1 MISVA
6 GEKSVTKGCISS
18 SHQSSNGW
26 QRMCDF
32 HQGHWWYKIKLLSLC
47 LWMNTK
53 VSVYPW
59 NGALNNI
66 SGWGCRGGLCACSV
80 SLLCLTLCDPVD
92 CSLPGSSVHGI
103 SQARILEW
111 VAIPF
116 PMGSFRSRDRT
127 WDSCIAGG
135 FFTFWTT
142 RESWG
147 GGVRTGSSFLPYP
160 SRRTWWKRKV
170 KKNCSPQKASNGG
183 SLSWD
188 IWQISFSYRCC
199 WT

>member
-1 MISVA
+1 MCQNDSVT
-6 GEKSVTKGCISS
+6 GEKSVTNGCISS

-32 HQGHWWYKIKLLSLC
+32 HQGHWRYKIKLLSLC

-53 VSVYPW
+53 VSLYPW

-66 SGWGCRGGLCACSV
+66 SGWGCGGGLCVCSV
-80 SLLCLTLCDPVD
+80 SLLCLTLCDPMD

-116 PMGSFRSRDRT
+116 PRGSSWSRDWT
-127 WDSCIAGG
+127 WVSCIAGR
-135 FFTFWTT
+135 FFTIWAT
-142 RESWG
+142 RKPLCNPYG
-147 GGVRTGSSFLPYP
+147 GGLV
-160 SRRTWWKRKV
+160 V
-170 KKNCSPQKASNGG
+170 
-183 SLSWD
+183 
-188 IWQISFSYRCC
+188 
-199 WT
+199 